1 MKLEATTMEIP
12 GRGGTIVR
20 SEYMI
25 DRFRVSFESGSAWH
39 CACRDFALSKA
50 CSHSREAA
58 GMRAAQAQIVEHV
71 AAGRSQLT
79 QHAGQSPV
87 TSSRAP
93 GASAR

>member
-1 MKLEATTMEIP
+1 MENP

-71 AAGRSQLT
+71 ATGRSQLT
-79 QHAGQSPV
+79 HDVGAKPHVRRDSP
-87 TSSRAP
+87 
-93 GASAR
+93 ARSH

>member
-1 MKLEATTMEIP
+1 MKLEATTMETP

-71 AAGRSQLT
+71 ATGRSQL
-79 QHAGQSPV
+79 APNAARSPV
-87 TSSRAP
+87 ASSRAP
-93 GASAR
+93 GASGP

>member
-1 MKLEATTMEIP
+1 VENP

-25 DRFRVSFESGSAWH
+25 DRFRVIFESGSAWH
-39 CACRDFALSKA
+39 CACRDFALSAA

-71 AAGRSQLT
+71 TAGRSQLAH
-79 QHAGQSPV
+79 QVGRSPV
-87 TSSRAP
+87 MSSRAP
-93 GASAR
+93 GGGVS

>member
-1 MKLEATTMEIP
+1 MTTVTNP
-12 GRGGTIVR
+12 KRGGSIVR

-39 CACRDFALSKA
+39 CACRDFAQAGA

-71 AAGRSQLT
+71 ATGRSQLMRYL
-79 QHAGQSPV
+79 GQSPAIA
-87 TSSRAP
+87 R
-93 GASAR
+93 GAGLIPPRMG